1 VGGLIDVVSIG
12 LSGLQRQLT
21 EKGANI
27 ATMNLRRL
35 VRRGYRR
42 IPKIIRR
49 ALKLIATVAF
59 AIGFDIGLL
68 YFLGVLTSL
77 NLIDWKTVFSFLA
90 VEVLAVVIAR
100 LMGVGQESESEKRYR
115 RLRMAAAKAR
125 LVPQYAHLTA
135 PYVKNE
141 ESEPEYPESQ
151 YFIVNAESSTGYWAA
166 PHIYDLV
173 EEGVILRHT
182 FDNESKLRQFLN
194 DNKITISPRYPIA
207 DELRLLQKR
216 KTKA

>member
-1 VGGLIDVVSIG
+1 MHVVGTG
-12 LSGLQRQLT
+12 LSDLQRQLT

-27 ATMNLRRL
+27 RNMNIRRW
-35 VRRGYRR
+35 VRRNYRR

-49 ALKLIATVAF
+49 ALKLIAAVVF

-125 LVPQYAHLTA
+125 LVPQYTHLTA
-135 PYVKNE
+135 LYVKNE

-151 YFIVNAESSTGYWAA
+151 YFVVNAESSTGYWAA
-166 PHIYDLV
+166 PYIYDLV
-173 EEGVILRHT
+173 EEGVIARHT

-194 DNKITISPRYPIA
+194 DNKITISPRYPVG